1 MIGWVLFVGG
11 FVLWSL
17 SVWSIWGRPLGDRT
31 DWLILVIGAGMGLI
45 SGGVV
50 LGNKALGLA
59 CVVLAML
66 SGAGVVSEFAN
77 NLEYGGFSGSYIS
90 GLFLVGVC
98 GLVAGAVTLSVGRR
112 EPIEC
117 PRCGAGIALADR
129 LCPVYGKETRVAR
142 PWLSARLAT
151 ILGVVCVVVLTA
163 GTSVG
168 VLATTRSAGWV
179 EVSAGPF
186 YTLAVKE
193 DGSLRAWGSNGSGQ
207 LGDGTLTDRPLA
219 VCVGTDSDWA
229 TVSAGA
235 AHTLA
240 IKKDGSL
247 WGWGLDWLTRS
258 MEYEDE
264 PRRIGSDSD
273 WALTSVGSSH
283 CFSLKSDGTLRAW
296 GSNGRGMWEYSYLG
310 DGSTVD
316 RWQPVEIR

>member
-1 MIGWVLFVGG
+1 MSDTRPDEGSSTESSMRHWSIARNVIGWVLFVGG

-31 DWLILVIGAGMGLI
+31 DWLILVIGAGVGLI

-50 LGNKALGLA
+50 LGKKALGLA

-168 VLATTRSAGWV
+168 VLATTRIAGWV

-193 DGSLRAWGSNGSGQ
+193 DGSLWAWGRNSTGG
-207 LGDGTLTDRPLA
+207 LGDGTKIDRFIPTRIGA
-219 VCVGTDSDWA
+219 ENDWA
-229 TVSAGA
+229 EGDCHGSTSVA
-235 AHTLA
+235 L
-240 IKKDGSL
+240 KRDGSL
-247 WGWGLDWLTRS
+247 WEWGIRWPGGAGPT
-258 MEYEDE
+258 EY
-264 PRRIGSDSD
+264 
-273 WALTSVGSSH
+273 
-283 CFSLKSDGTLRAW
+283 
-296 GSNGRGMWEYSYLG
+296 
-310 DGSTVD
+310 
-316 RWQPVEIR
+316 

>member
-1 MIGWVLFVGG
+1 MALKAEGT
-11 FVLWSL
+11 LW
-17 SVWSIWGRPLGDRT
+17 
-31 DWLILVIGAGMGLI
+31 
-45 SGGVV
+45 
-50 LGNKALGLA
+50 
-59 CVVLAML
+59 
-66 SGAGVVSEFAN
+66 
-77 NLEYGGFSGSYIS
+77 
-90 GLFLVGVC
+90 
-98 GLVAGAVTLSVGRR
+98 
-112 EPIEC
+112 
-117 PRCGAGIALADR
+117 
-129 LCPVYGKETRVAR
+129 
-142 PWLSARLAT
+142 
-151 ILGVVCVVVLTA
+151 
-163 GTSVG
+163 
-168 VLATTRSAGWV
+168 
-179 EVSAGPF
+179 
-186 YTLAVKE
+186 
-193 DGSLRAWGSNGSGQ
+193 AWGSNGSGQ

-219 VCVGTDSDWA
+219 VRVGTDSDWA

-296 GSNGRGMWEYSYLG
+296 GSNGKGMWEYSYLG